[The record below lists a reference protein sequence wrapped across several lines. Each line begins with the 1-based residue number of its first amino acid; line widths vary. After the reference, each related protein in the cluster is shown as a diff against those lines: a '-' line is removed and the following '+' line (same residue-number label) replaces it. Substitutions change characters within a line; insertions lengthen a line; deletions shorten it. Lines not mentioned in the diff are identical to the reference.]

1 MAHHH
6 HHHEHDD
13 AASNKL
19 LHAFILISAFV
30 GVEVLGGL
38 LANSLALLA
47 DAGHMALD
55 AVALGLAAYAAYL
68 SRRAENDR
76 LSYGYHRYQVLAAA
90 FNALLLLALTAWIV
104 IEAIGRLRVP
114 ETMLPIPALII
125 ASIGFV
131 VNLIAFR
138 WLHGSTDNMN
148 VRAAALHVL
157 GDLLGSVAAMTAA
170 LCVWLWGWAWADP
183 ILAFVIA
190 GILIRGAVSV
200 LREASHILLEGVPS
214 GVDIDAIKVGLAKVD
229 DVLEIHHV
237 HAWSLTPDMPM
248 VTLHATVDEN
258 ADGQRVLTELKTRL
272 ADAFGIEHST
282 IQVEPGPCPDA

>member
-6 HHHEHDD
+6 HHRDHDD
-13 AASNKL
+13 AASNRL
-19 LHAFILISAFV
+19 LHAFILITVFV
-30 GVEVLGGL
+30 GVEVVGGL

-55 AVALGLAAYAAYL
+55 SVALGLAAYAAYL
-68 SRRAENDR
+68 SRRAQNDR

-90 FNALLLLALTAWIV
+90 LNALLLIALTAWIV
-104 IEAIGRLRVP
+104 IEAIGRLREP

-125 ASIGFV
+125 ATIGFV

-138 WLHGSTDNMN
+138 WLHGSSDNMN

-170 LCVWLWGWAWADP
+170 LCVWLWGWSWADP

-190 GILIRGAVSV
+190 GILIRGAIAV
-200 LREASHILLEGVPS
+200 LRDASHILLEGVPS
-214 GVDIDAIKVGLAKVD
+214 GVDIEAIKAGLGSVASVHQ
-229 DVLEIHHV
+229 IHHV

-248 VTLHATVDEN
+248 VTLHATVDSD
-258 ADGQRVLTELKTRL
+258 ADGQLVLTELKTRL

>member
-1 MAHHH
+1 MAHQH

-19 LHAFILISAFV
+19 LHAFLLISAFV
-30 GVEVLGGL
+30 GVEVVGGL

-90 FNALLLLALTAWIV
+90 FNALLLLALTTWIV
-104 IEAIGRLRVP
+104 IEAIGRLREP

-183 ILAFVIA
+183 VLAFVIA

-200 LREASHILLEGVPS
+200 LREASHILLEGVPG
-214 GVDIDAIKVGLAKVD
+214 GVDIESKQALA
-229 DVLEIHHV
+229 L
-237 HAWSLTPDMPM
+237 WTMSWRFTMYTP
-248 VTLHATVDEN
+248 
-258 ADGQRVLTELKTRL
+258 GR
-272 ADAFGIEHST
+272 
-282 IQVEPGPCPDA
+282 